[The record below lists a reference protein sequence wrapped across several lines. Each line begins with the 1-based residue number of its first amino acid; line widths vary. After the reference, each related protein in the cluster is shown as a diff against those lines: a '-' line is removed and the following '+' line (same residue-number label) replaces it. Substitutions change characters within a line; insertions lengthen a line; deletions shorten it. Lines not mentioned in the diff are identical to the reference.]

1 MSAAMPKFD
10 AATAIGDSCKVQA
23 ASPRYVDP
31 PSLSYELDAMCHLF
45 LNSYRYYWFMQKETT
60 DEDRDAGCISP
71 KIAAH
76 VSCLFVR

>member
-1 MSAAMPKFD
+1 MPKFD
-10 AATAIGDSCKVQA
+10 AATAIGDSCKIQA

-45 LNSYRYYWFMQKETT
+45 FILLPVLLVHAKGNNT